1 MKFHLVDGQDKNGS
15 TRRPLSSRSA
25 VLLQTIAFIGL
36 AGVPI
41 AGIVG
46 CALLLIG
53 SFTAEPTA
61 HATLVSLGS
70 DALYAILP
78 LLGLGAFS
86 MDRLEQDRTPRG
98 PIPVDS
104 SSRKARSLVTPMLV
118 LAAAAACAPTASAQQ
133 TVFNVPTTD
142 VLDRGKVYVE
152 LDVPFKP
159 VDPKFSSFV
168 PRVVVGTGGN
178 VEVGLNVVGNIQP
191 GPDSTALAP
200 SFKWK
205 VYNGGDNGWAFAVGD
220 TVTIPVRNKSYDIG
234 NYAYA
239 EFSKTFKSGTRVTA
253 GGFHFSDDVVAT
265 GAQRAGGQF
274 AIEHP
279 VTRNITIAADWLTGK
294 HASGYFTPGVYFKP
308 HSKVTVYTAY
318 SIGNANAGDGNH
330 FFLFEVGYNF

>member
-1 MKFHLVDGQDKNGS
+1 MSLHLVQTQTVHPEAGS
-15 TRRPLSSRSA
+15 RDRAHAATVVGLVVGILGSS
-25 VLLQTIAFIGL
+25 L
-36 AGVPI
+36 

-46 CALLLIG
+46 CL
-53 SFTAEPTA
+53 
-61 HATLVSLGS
+61 TLVASLFVRD
-70 DALYAILP
+70 DAVHAGLNTIGGYELLAVIP
-78 LLGLGAFS
+78 LLVVGGLCL
-86 MDRLEQDRTPRG
+86 DRVERVSRRDRTDREVSRS
-98 PIPVDS
+98 IRVLRAAVPVI
-104 SSRKARSLVTPMLV
+104 ALVGV
-118 LAAAAACAPTASAQQ
+118 GIFAPAASAQQ

-168 PRVVVGTGGN
+168 PRVVVGAGGN

-191 GPDSTALAP
+191 GADATALAP

-205 VYNGGDNGWAFAVGD
+205 VYNGGDNGWAIAVGD

-239 EFSKTFKSGTRVTA
+239 EFSKTFKSGTRITA
-253 GGFHFSDDVVAT
+253 GGFHFSDDVVAA

-279 VTRNITIAADWLTGK
+279 VTQRFTLAADWLTGK
-294 HASGYFTPGVYFKP
+294 HASGYFSPGAYFKP
-308 HSKVTVYTAY
+308 HPKVTVYTAY
-318 SIGNANAGDGNH
+318 SIGNTNVSNGNH

>member
-1 MKFHLVDGQDKNGS
+1 MKFQVVNGQDKNGS
-15 TRRPLSSRSA
+15 TARPLNSRSA
-25 VLLQTIAFIGL
+25 VLLQAIAILGL
-36 AGVPI
+36 AGVPV
-41 AGIVG
+41 AGVVG

-53 SFTAEPTA
+53 ALTKEPAVHSTFI
-61 HATLVSLGS
+61 SLGS
-70 DALYAILP
+70 DALYLVLP
-78 LLGLGAFS
+78 LLLLSAFS
-86 MDRLEQDRTPRG
+86 MDRLEKDQKPRG
-98 PIPVDS
+98 PVRVDS
-104 SSRKARSLVTPMLV
+104 PSRKARSLIMPALV
-118 LAAAAACAPTASAQQ
+118 LAAAAAYAPTASAQQ

-168 PRVVVGTGGN
+168 PRIVVGTGGN

-253 GGFHFSDDVVAT
+253 GGFHFSDNVVAA

-279 VTRNITIAADWLTGK
+279 VTRTITVAADWLTGK
-294 HASGYFTPGVYFKP
+294 HASGYFSPGVYFKP
-308 HSKVTVYTAY
+308 HPRVTVYTAY
-318 SIGNANAGDGNH
+318 SIGNSNVGNGNH

>member
-1 MKFHLVDGQDKNGS
+1 MKFQVVGGQEKNGS
-15 TRRPLSSRSA
+15 TMRPLNSRSSM
-25 VLLQTIAFIGL
+25 LLHTIAFLGL
-36 AGVPI
+36 AGVPM
-41 AGIVG
+41 AGLVG

-53 SFTAEPTA
+53 ALAEEPA
-61 HATLVSLGS
+61 VHATLVSLGS
-70 DALYAILP
+70 DALYAVIP
-78 LLGLGAFS
+78 LLILGAFC
-86 MDRLEQDRTPRG
+86 MDRLEQDRKPRG
-98 PIPVDS
+98 PVPVDS
-104 SSRKARSLVTPMLV
+104 PARKARGLVMPVLV

-168 PRVVVGTGGN
+168 PRIVVGTGGN

-191 GPDSTALAP
+191 GADSTALAP

-205 VYNGGDNGWAFAVGD
+205 VYNGGDNGWAMIVGD

-239 EFSKTFKSGTRVTA
+239 EVSKTFTTGTRVTA
-253 GGFHFSDDVVAT
+253 GGFHFSDNVVAA

-279 VTRNITIAADWLTGK
+279 VTRNVTLAADWITGK
-294 HASGYFTPGVYFKP
+294 HASGYFSPGVIYKP
-308 HSKVTVYTAY
+308 HPKVTAYAAY
-318 SIGNANAGDGNH
+318 SIGNSNVGNGNH
-330 FFLFEVGYNF
+330 FFLFEFGYNF

>member
-1 MKFHLVDGQDKNGS
+1 MKLHLVEPNESDGDDLPVRGSRS
-15 TRRPLSSRSA
+15 TR
-25 VLLQTIAFIGL
+25 LLQVTAVVGL

-41 AGIVG
+41 AGLVG

-53 SFTAEPTA
+53 ALTEEPA
-61 HATLVSLGS
+61 VHATLVSLGS
-70 DALYAILP
+70 DALYAVIP
-78 LLGLGAFS
+78 MLLLGAFS
-86 MDRLEQDRTPRG
+86 MDRLEQDRNPRG
-98 PIPVDS
+98 PARVDS
-104 SSRKARSLVTPMLV
+104 PSRKARSLVMPTLL
-118 LAAAAACAPTASAQQ
+118 LAAAAAYAPTASAQQ

-168 PRVVVGTGGN
+168 PRVVVGIGGN

-253 GGFHFSDDVVAT
+253 GGFHFSDNVVAVD
-265 GAQRAGGQF
+265 AQRSGGQF

-279 VTRNITIAADWLTGK
+279 VTPRVTIAADWLTGK
-294 HASGYFTPGVYFKP
+294 HAGGYFSPGVYFKP
-308 HSKVTVYTAY
+308 HPKVTVTRPTPSATAT
-318 SIGNANAGDGNH
+318 
-330 FFLFEVGYNF
+330 

>member
-1 MKFHLVDGQDKNGS
+1 MKLHLVEPNESDGDDLPVRGSRS
-15 TRRPLSSRSA
+15 TR
-25 VLLQTIAFIGL
+25 LLQVTAVVGL

-41 AGIVG
+41 AGLVG

-53 SFTAEPTA
+53 ALTEEPA
-61 HATLVSLGS
+61 VHATLVSLGS
-70 DALYAILP
+70 DALYAVIP
-78 LLGLGAFS
+78 MLLLGAFS
-86 MDRLEQDRTPRG
+86 MDRLEQDRNPRG
-98 PIPVDS
+98 PARVDS
-104 SSRKARSLVTPMLV
+104 PSRKARSLVMPMLV
-118 LAAAAACAPTASAQQ
+118 LAAAAAYAPTAYAQQ

-168 PRVVVGTGGN
+168 PRVVVGIGGN

-220 TVTIPVRNKSYDIG
+220 TVTIPTRNKSYDIG

-253 GGFHFSDDVVAT
+253 GGFHFSDNVVAVD
-265 GAQRAGGQF
+265 AQRSGGQF

-279 VTRNITIAADWLTGK
+279 VTPRVTIAADWLTGK
-294 HASGYFTPGVYFKP
+294 HAGGYFSPGVYFKP
-308 HSKVTVYTAY
+308 HPKVTVYTAY
-318 SIGNANAGDGNH
+318 SIGNSNVSNGNH